1 MCRNFSLIPEESRQ
15 LERSRRTMKD
25 NINMD
30 LQEIMCEGVDWI
42 KLALDRIQWWV
53 VLKTVMNLRIP

>member
-1 MCRNFSLIPEESRQ
+1 
-15 LERSRRTMKD
+15 MKD